1 MTTDKLSKLRVVMYH
16 FQIRS
21 NWISHIV
28 TLKHNSLLL
37 AQIFT
42 VSKESVII
50 SIYKTKSFNRS
61 IPSLNHSGIY
71 TKIVLVWVVI
81 QFVLFLVIIMWFS
94 CTKLDIYVVICLIL
108 PTPGPALTQLDQLL
122 PIGTCA

>member
-1 MTTDKLSKLRVVMYH
+1 MTTGMLSKLRVVMYH

-21 NWISHIV
+21 NLISHIV

-50 SIYKTKSFNRS
+50 SIYKTKIFNRS

-71 TKIVLVWVVI
+71 TKVVLVWVVI
-81 QFVLFLVIIMWFS
+81 QFVLFLVIIM
-94 CTKLDIYVVICLIL
+94 CTIFGFLA
-108 PTPGPALTQLDQLL
+108 PN
-122 PIGTCA
+122 

>member
-50 SIYKTKSFNRS
+50 SIYKTKSFNSS
-61 IPSLNHSGIY
+61 IPFLNHSGIY

-94 CTKLDIYVVICLIL
+94 CTKLDIYVFFVLFYQHQ
-108 PTPGPALTQLDQLL
+108 GRH
-122 PIGTCA
+122 